1 MIALQILPAS
11 EKTIKRASQIV
22 RAGGVIAYPTD
33 TSYGLG
39 CDPFNGQAVGRVT
52 RIKGARTKPMPIL
65 GNSIASL
72 SRVCNFSERA
82 LRLSKVFWPGPLTMV
97 LPAKPIVSESFLSES
112 GVGVR
117 IPDNPVALEIITFSG
132 GLLTGTSANLTGGR
146 SPRTAEEAAAQVGEA
161 VDMLVD
167 GGKTKYESDSTVL
180 DFVEPAMRMI
190 RLGPI
195 SLREIELALTQTRFP

>member
-1 MIALQILPAS
+1 MPAS
-11 EKTIKRASQIV
+11 EKTIERASQIV
-22 RAGGVIAYPTD
+22 RAGGVIVYPTD

-39 CDPFNGQAVGRVT
+39 CDPFNRRAVERVI
-52 RIKGARTKPMPIL
+52 RIKGTRTKPIPIL

-82 LRLSKVFWPGPLTMV
+82 IRLAKVFWPGPLTMV
-97 LPAKPIVSESFLSES
+97 LAAKPIVSESFLSKS
-112 GVGVR
+112 GIGVR
-117 IPDNPVALEIITFSG
+117 IPDNRVALEIITFSG

-146 SPRTAEEAAAQVGEA
+146 SPRSVEEAAAQVGEA

-167 GGKTKYESDSTVL
+167 GGKTKFESDSSVL
-180 DFVEPAMRMI
+180 DFVEPTMRMI

>member
-1 MIALQILPAS
+1 LPAS

-82 LRLSKVFWPGPLTMV
+82 IRLAKVFWPGPLTMV
-97 LPAKPIVSESFLSES
+97 LPARPIVSESFLSKS